1 MQFRG
6 ELTKEYIVGF
16 GGSVIRLKTRTHR
29 HRFTTCLGM
38 ILPDRVG
45 SRAPSASW
53 RVLGYMWLISTFL
66 LDVKGKIDLQ
76 EGFVTKE
83 HVSTAHCR
91 RKIGLFFKEGTEEPY

>member
-1 MQFRG
+1 MRFKSLSGVIRSLIRGYIVADKTANCVHALPAIKKRREAQYKTERNVQLQFRG

-45 SRAPSASW
+45 SRAP
-53 RVLGYMWLISTFL
+53 
-66 LDVKGKIDLQ
+66 
-76 EGFVTKE
+76 
-83 HVSTAHCR
+83 
-91 RKIGLFFKEGTEEPY
+91 